1 MRRLA
6 IVTATNREL
15 RAAVDGAPGISSPEP
30 VPWRWRGID
39 IYLVNC
45 GMGPVNA
52 ALSLGR
58 LLEYGSELGGIINLG
73 IAGSFDREALPLYQ
87 TVVVREEIWP
97 EFGLRTADGVDP
109 AGLKYGHGTL
119 GGKTVRDRLQ
129 LDPESALARM
139 GIPTSLPWR
148 QGRSLTVAGAS
159 GDPEQAEW
167 FRRRYSPDLENMEGF
182 ALAWA
187 CLKYGIP
194 FLEVRCVSNAVGAR
208 DRKDWDIRGAMAGL
222 GPVMDA
228 LRDRMEF

>member
-15 RAAVDGAPGISSPEP
+15 RAAVEGAPGISSPEP
-30 VPWRWRGID
+30 VPWRWRGVD
-39 IYLVNC
+39 LYLVNC

-58 LLEYGSELGGIINLG
+58 LLQLKSELLGVLNLG
-73 IAGSFDREALPLYQ
+73 IAGSFDTEALPLYRA
-87 TVVVREEIWP
+87 VVVREEIWP

-119 GGKTVRDRLQ
+119 GGETVRDRVE

-139 GIPTSLPWR
+139 GITAILPWLR
-148 QGRSLTVAGAS
+148 GRSLTVAGAS
-159 GDPEQAEW
+159 GDAEQAEW
-167 FRRRYSPDLENMEGF
+167 YRQRYSPDLENMEGF

-187 CLKYGIP
+187 CLKYEIP
-194 FLEVRCVSNAVGAR
+194 FAEVRCVSNAVGSR
-208 DRKDWDIRGAMAGL
+208 DRKDWDIRGALAGL

-228 LRDRMEF
+228 LRDRME